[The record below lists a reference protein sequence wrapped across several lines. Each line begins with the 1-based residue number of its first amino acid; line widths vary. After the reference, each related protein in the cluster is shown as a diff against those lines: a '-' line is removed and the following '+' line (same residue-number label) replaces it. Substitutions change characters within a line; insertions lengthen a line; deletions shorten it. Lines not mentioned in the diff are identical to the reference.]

1 MNWCW
6 RKILVM
12 PVLTCFFSTSI
23 SDNTKFSEMKP
34 GERTKAYKIS
44 SVKNFCREK
53 GPIEHEDMATR
64 THSISFWTEQ
74 NFRFSVLPNP
84 IQTFKLLNISSQT
97 VAFKLKTTSPDIFRV
112 RPLFKKT
119 LLWVFFFCEKETE
132 AMIFISYLTGA
143 TKHWLSWS
151 GKICQGWLSCKTYK
165 YGIINILG
173 WYHGDPIRQ
182 PGKREVPDIC
192 GGSISFQY
200 TMSISFLYTMSI
212 YFFLT

>member
-64 THSISFWTEQ
+64 THSISFWTDQ
-74 NFRFSVLPNP
+74 NSRFSVSLNP
-84 IQTFKLLNISSQT
+84 SLVPQPTCFWKWVGRTNPLKSGISTLKLIFT
-97 VAFKLKTTSPDIFRV
+97 AKTT
-112 RPLFKKT
+112 LGQAK
-119 LLWVFFFCEKETE
+119 W
-132 AMIFISYLTGA
+132 
-143 TKHWLSWS
+143 
-151 GKICQGWLSCKTYK
+151 
-165 YGIINILG
+165 GIIGTVYALRTSVYQFDENF
-173 WYHGDPIRQ
+173 HH
-182 PGKREVPDIC
+182 
-192 GGSISFQY
+192 
-200 TMSISFLYTMSI
+200 T
-212 YFFLT
+212 

>member
-64 THSISFWTEQ
+64 THSISFWTDQ
-74 NFRFSVLPNP
+74 NSRFSVSLNPYFEGVSDRGHNNFHDEMKVSVFMDDIWDFIAMINNSLHFRFSIIAMKKEIIFSVLPFMSM
-84 IQTFKLLNISSQT
+84 II
-97 VAFKLKTTSPDIFRV
+97 
-112 RPLFKKT
+112 LFKHDPQS
-119 LLWVFFFCEKETE
+119 LI
-132 AMIFISYLTGA
+132 AMNRIIWINTPMISD
-143 TKHWLSWS
+143 H
-151 GKICQGWLSCKTYK
+151 
-165 YGIINILG
+165 
-173 WYHGDPIRQ
+173 
-182 PGKREVPDIC
+182 KR
-192 GGSISFQY
+192 
-200 TMSISFLYTMSI
+200 
-212 YFFLT
+212 